1 MKAAVLWERRS
12 PLVIEEVEI
21 ADPAPGEARV
31 RILASGVCHSDLHHI
46 QRDTYL
52 VLPAV
57 LGHEGAGVV
66 EAVGPGVTR
75 VKPGD
80 RVIIAFGSKC
90 GECYF
95 CLRGLDHLCERP
107 LPAHVRLRKGEQPL
121 TPLLG
126 VGSFAE
132 YANVDATNL
141 VPIPDEMPIDRAA
154 LIACGVTTGI
164 GAATKTVKVEPG
176 SSVAVIGI
184 GGVGLNVVQG
194 AWLAGA
200 ARIIAIDTLD
210 YKLELAR
217 RFGATHVVNAQQED
231 PIEAVRR
238 YTGGRGADYAFEVVG
253 FSKTIEQAYEMVRRG
268 GVAVVVGFG
277 ADDDFVRLPASLM
290 RSGKSLVGCFYG
302 SVQPHVDIPRYVDLY
317 LAGRIKLDELISR
330 RYRLEEINQ
339 AFDALRAGEVARS
352 VIVFE

>member
-66 EAVGPGVTR
+66 EAVGPGVTQ

-95 CLRGLDHLCERP
+95 CRRGLDHLCEKP
-107 LPAHVRLRKGEQPL
+107 LPTNVRLRKGEQPL

-200 ARIIAIDTLD
+200 ARIIAIDMLD
-210 YKLELAR
+210 HKLELAR
-217 RFGATHVVNAQQED
+217 RFGATHVVNAQRED

-253 FSKTIEQAYEMVRRG
+253 YSKTIEQAYAMVRRG
-268 GVAVVVGFG
+268 GTAVVVGFG
-277 ADDDFVRLPASLM
+277 ADDDFVHLPASLM
-290 RSGKSLVGCFYG
+290 RDGKSLVGCFYG

-317 LAGRIKLDELISR
+317 LAGRVKLDELISR